1 MIEKVLNEQSVFSG
15 RVIKL
20 SVLDVELQDGSESK
34 RELVK
39 HPGAVAVLPIDAEG
53 NVLLVRQFRIAAG
66 RVLTEVPAGTLNAG
80 EDPLQ
85 CAERELQEEVG
96 YRPGKLES
104 LGGIFVAPGYTTEF
118 IHLYLAT
125 DLQEARLEQ
134 DADEFIEVDRVPFTQ
149 VLDMVERGEIVDG
162 KSIVCVLRAARQ
174 LGL

>member
-80 EDPLQ
+80 EDPLL

-104 LGGIFVAPGYTTEF
+104 LGGIFAAPGYTTEF

-125 DLQEARLEQ
+125 ELQEARLEQ

-149 VLDMVERGEIVDG
+149 VLDMVERGEIIDG

>member
-20 SVLDVELQDGSESK
+20 SVLDVELQDGSQSK

-66 RVLTEVPAGTLNAG
+66 RVLTEVPAGTLNVG
-80 EDPLQ
+80 EDPLL

-134 DADEFIEVDRVPFTQ
+134 DADEFIEVDRVPFAQ
-149 VLDMVERGEIVDG
+149 VIDMIERGEIIDG
-162 KSIVCVLRAARQ
+162 KSIVCVLRAARK

>member
-80 EDPLQ
+80 EDPLL

>member
-1 MIEKVLNEQSVFSG
+1 VIEKVLNEQSVFSG

-20 SVLDVELQDGSESK
+20 SVLDVELQDGSQSK

-66 RVLTEVPAGTLNAG
+66 RVLTEVPAGTLNVG
-80 EDPLQ
+80 EDPLL

-134 DADEFIEVDRVPFTQ
+134 DADEFIEVDRVPFAQ
-149 VLDMVERGEIVDG
+149 VIDMIERGEIIDG
-162 KSIVCVLRAARQ
+162 KSIVCVLRAARK

>member
-20 SVLDVELQDGSESK
+20 SVLDVELQDGSQSK
-34 RELVK
+34 RELVE

-66 RVLTEVPAGTLNAG
+66 RVLTEVPAGTLNVG
-80 EDPLQ
+80 EDPLL

-134 DADEFIEVDRVPFTQ
+134 DADEFIEVDRVPFAQ
-149 VLDMVERGEIVDG
+149 VIDMIERGEIIDG
-162 KSIVCVLRAARQ
+162 KSIVCVLRAARK

>member
-80 EDPLQ
+80 EDPLL

-125 DLQEARLEQ
+125 ELQEARLEQ

-149 VLDMVERGEIVDG
+149 VLDMVERGEIIDG